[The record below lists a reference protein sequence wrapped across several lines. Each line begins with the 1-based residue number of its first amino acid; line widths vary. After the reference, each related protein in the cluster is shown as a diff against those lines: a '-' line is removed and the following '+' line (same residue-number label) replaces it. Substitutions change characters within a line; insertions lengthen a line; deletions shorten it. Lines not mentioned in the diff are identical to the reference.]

1 MEWFN
6 ITWIF
11 GIITLACAG
20 FFLQMVVDYNGQ
32 RGQIMP
38 ALVQVREI
46 KKRHET
52 ELEKVIRLTQE
63 AEAQLAE
70 LEAEAQGLSDVIKV
84 LDEKLDVYKDDDS
97 EEG

>member
-11 GIITLACAG
+11 GIIALACAF

-38 ALVQVREI
+38 ALKDVREI
-46 KKRHET
+46 RKRHES
-52 ELEKVIRLTQE
+52 ELEKVDRLTQE
-63 AEAQLAE
+63 AEAQLAA
-70 LEAEAQGLSDVIKV
+70 LDDEAETISDKIKEM
-84 LDEKLDVYKDDDS
+84 DEKIDVYKDRES

>member
-1 MEWFN
+1 MEWFS
-6 ITWIF
+6 ITWVF

-38 ALVQVREI
+38 ALTQVREI
-46 KKRHET
+46 RKRHEI
-52 ELEKVIRLTQE
+52 EIEKVDRLTQE

-70 LEAEAQGLSDVIKV
+70 LETEAQGLDDQIKD
-84 LDEKLDVYKDDDS
+84 LDEKLDVYKNDDS
-97 EEG
+97 EER